1 MIKSGLKPNICFVFL
16 VFLSSLSLSIVDCQ
30 QIPPVDG
37 PGSSSPPVDPSL
49 PRTYSNA
56 RGYKPPPNPNVI
68 SIGAVLESQEAIA
81 QFLQVI
87 EEVTL
92 EPNINAPG
100 VTLYAVSIPL
110 NQNPVR
116 TAQAVCEKLI
126 KSQVS
131 FDSNKI
137 VVDEDITEKYKLLR
151 ENEKNTKYN
160 DLITDDDD
168 L

>member
-1 MIKSGLKPNICFVFL
+1 MLLQIFS
-16 VFLSSLSLSIVDCQ
+16 SSLLILLLLVSTGDSQVGQ
-30 QIPPVDG
+30 VPP
-37 PGSSSPPVDPSL
+37 PSNPLPEVDPSL
-49 PRTYSNA
+49 PRTYNV
-56 RGYKPPPNPNVI
+56 RGGFKQTNPNVI

-131 FDSNKI
+131 FLGSNYLTNSFI
-137 VVDEDITEKYKLLR
+137 PRSMLSY
-151 ENEKNTKYN
+151 
-160 DLITDDDD
+160 
-168 L
+168 

>member
-1 MIKSGLKPNICFVFL
+1 MSLRSRMFITSVLIICILHLPSSCPQLNPNAVPDGGPLILGSG
-16 VFLSSLSLSIVDCQ
+16 
-30 QIPPVDG
+30 
-37 PGSSSPPVDPSL
+37 PPVDPSL
-49 PRTYSNA
+49 PRTYNTV
-56 RGYKPPPNPNVI
+56 RGFTQKNPNVI

-126 KSQVS
+126 KSQVRS
-131 FDSNKI
+131 ILN
-137 VVDEDITEKYKLLR
+137 
-151 ENEKNTKYN
+151 
-160 DLITDDDD
+160 
-168 L
+168 